1 MIRRILVPL
10 DGSELAEAALPAAAA
25 LAERLAAVVG
35 LVHVLEKRAPR
46 MVHGHPHLTA
56 SEPAE
61 GYLARIAASRFPAGV
76 RVEIHVHPEEVADVA
91 RSISEHAERKEEPG
105 GDLIVMCTHGH
116 GDLRKALL
124 GSLAQQ
130 VTAVGSTPVL
140 LLQAGVAAAE
150 FRCRSLLMP
159 LDRREGHSAAL
170 DIGVELAAA
179 YKAAVHLLLIVPTLG
194 TLSGRWVATSRFLP
208 GTTSRMLD
216 LSAAEE
222 QGFLQEQTEALQGRG
237 LTVSAEVRRGDPAR
251 SICHVAGKLQMDLIV
266 LGTHGRIGLGAV
278 WEGSVANKVCRSCDV
293 PVLLVPVS
301 RRS

>member
-25 LAERLAAVVG
+25 MAERLGAVVG

-46 MVHGHPHLTA
+46 TVHGHPHLTA
-56 SEPAE
+56 PEPAE
-61 GYLARIAASRFPAGV
+61 GYLARVAASRFPAGV

-91 RSISEHAERKEEPG
+91 RSIAEHAERKEEPG
-105 GDLIVMCTHGH
+105 GDLIVMCTHGR

-124 GSLAQQ
+124 GSLPQQ
-130 VTAVGSTPVL
+130 VTALGSTPVL
-140 LLQAGVAAAE
+140 LLQADVAAAE
-150 FRCRSLLMP
+150 FRCRSLLVP

-179 YKAAVHLLLIVPTLG
+179 YKAAMHLLLIVPTLG

-237 LTVSAEVRRGDPAR
+237 LAATGEVRRGDPAR

-266 LGTHGRIGLGAV
+266 LSTHGRIGLGAV
-278 WEGSVANKVCRSCDV
+278 WEGSVANKVCRSCAV
-293 PVLLVPVS
+293 PVLLVPAGGKS
-301 RRS
+301 

>member
-10 DGSELAEAALPAAAA
+10 DGSQLAEAALPAAAS
-25 LAERLAAVVG
+25 LAGRLGTAVG
-35 LVHVLEKRAPR
+35 LVHVLEKHAPR
-46 MVHGHPHLTA
+46 TIHGHPHLAA
-56 SEPAE
+56 SEPAAT
-61 GYLARIAASRFPAGV
+61 YLGRIAASRFPAGA

-91 RSISEHAERKEEPG
+91 RSIAEHAERKEEPG

-130 VTAVGSTPVL
+130 VTALGSTPVL
-140 LLQAGVAAAE
+140 MLQAGAAAAE
-150 FRCRSLLMP
+150 FRCRSLLIP
-159 LDRREGHSAAL
+159 LDRRQGHSAAL
-170 DIGVELAAA
+170 DTGVELAAA
-179 YKAAVHLLLIVPTLG
+179 YEAAVHVLLIVPTYG

-222 QGFLQEQTEALQGRG
+222 QGFLQEQTEALKRRG

-266 LGTHGRIGLGAV
+266 LSTHGRIGLGAV
-278 WEGSVANKVCRSCDV
+278 WEGSVANKVCRCTDI
-293 PVLLVPVS
+293 PVLLVPVGRKS
-301 RRS
+301 